1 MSNIQFNSKEAK
13 GFRTTIERYYN
24 AQHSIKDLINKK
36 SDTIKAL
43 QTIIDSDQDDLAAIA
58 DGSYK
63 GMRTAD
69 EITADIAAQNE
80 RIATA
85 KTDYESAKAE
95 QDKRV
100 EAAVKLYTDDLHKA
114 AASVVS
120 NFGSEEALTEWRQLL
135 ANMLIEAGV
144 SDATANNVSR
154 FDFLVMAKSTSAKQ
168 CYKTNSLIGI
178 GSKKQSAVLFMNGLA
193 EYLASDD
200 VKAIKPFA
208 HKYIPVSERNKKNK

>member
-69 EITADIAAQNE
+69 EINADIAAQNE

-85 KTDYESAKAE
+85 KSDYENAKVE
-95 QDKRV
+95 QEKRV
-100 EAAVKLYTDDLHKA
+100 EEAVKLYSDDLHKA
-114 AASVVS
+114 ASCVVS
-120 NFGSEEALTEWRQLL
+120 GFGSADALGVYRTIL
-135 ANMLIEAGV
+135 AQVLVDAGIT
-144 SDATANNVSR
+144 DATAENVSR

-178 GSKKQSAVLFMNGLA
+178 GSKKQSAILFLNGLA